1 MPWCSPAAGRP
12 GSAGTPSA
20 LHRLSEDHPVWIAGR
35 GATPRVL
42 EEVGVPNL
50 GGDLI
55 AAVAELTATA
65 RERRAARAEGAR
77 VSEPSAAGGGA
88 EPTA

>member
-1 MPWCSPAAGRP
+1 
-12 GSAGTPSA
+12 
-20 LHRLSEDHPVWIAGR
+20 VWLAGR

-65 RERRAARAEGAR
+65 RARRAARPRSDAAR
-77 VSEPSAAGGGA
+77 VAEPSGG
-88 EPTA
+88 